1 MFQLKK
7 LQSKRSECLKWLV
20 KWFSICL
27 FFPFDLFVKFSS
39 PQDRHGM
46 ECSNRSS
53 HGRLKQ
59 LCSKYSIKQ
68 KETDKLILTFFIRVP
83 TQFTFYY
90 KYRNK
95 REIKIVFSFIKI
107 LSNTHFFNILNWN
120 IDLPDEMVE
129 P

>member
-1 MFQLKK
+1 M
-7 LQSKRSECLKWLV
+7 
-20 KWFSICL
+20 
-27 FFPFDLFVKFSS
+27 KFSS

-107 LSNTHFFNILNWN
+107 LSNTHFFYIVLNCN
-120 IDLPDEMVE
+120 IDLPDEKVE
-129 P
+129 IILNFPTLLILIVKSNLRWFTNEKS